1 MADKIRVESTEL
13 EACVAA
19 YKKALETLN
28 DSVQTY
34 EQALDALRNDWT
46 GKAFLIMS
54 GKVAQ
59 MVMQIKNSFERVND
73 AISELEQTKNLFNE
87 NETKLASDF
96 NNLDVGTKS
105 PFAG

>member
-19 YKKALETLN
+19 YRKSLETLN
-28 DSVQTY
+28 DSVHTY

-46 GKAFLIMS
+46 GRAFVLMS

-73 AISELEQTKNLFNE
+73 AISELEETKNLFNE
-87 NETKLASDF
+87 NESKLASNF
-96 NNLDVGTKS
+96 NNLDAGNKS